1 MQLAAS
7 GQVSHAVGVTSNVF
21 TPDEITIDVG
31 DEVIWTNTAGSH
43 NVNGL
48 QSKFPSN
55 PESFGN
61 DVGAGWVFSHVF
73 TIPGVY
79 DYQCDPHVAFGMVG
93 KVIVE
98 AAPENTLTINF
109 SGMTPHVGQ
118 TLWLSVKDN
127 DSKVEIARLSV
138 TVETSFS
145 IDVPGIEPG
154 QSYTLEMFAD
164 HNGNGSYDAPPV
176 DHAWR
181 IEIADV
187 ISNEVLDF
195 VHNTNFTD
203 IEWDHRVFV
212 NLSGMDPHV
221 GQEIYFALIDNES
234 GEIIDRKSETVAVSF
249 TVELS
254 NIQAGKS
261 YRVDFFSDHNGN
273 GQYDAPSVDHAWR
286 LEIADAMGDEVLDF
300 VHNTNF
306 TDIEWKH
313 RLKVRLSGMTPHVGQ
328 MMTFYVRDWAS
339 GEYLDTIVIDAVP
352 GADFDVESHVIEPGS
367 SYWVDFYADHNGN
380 GIYDAPPT
388 DHAWRLATGVTMGDV
403 ELTFIHDTN
412 FTDIFE
418 SAAPTLTINFTGMTP
433 HVGQTG
439 WILILDEDT
448 GEIIERSSREVEEA
462 FSLVVQGIVPG
473 HSYTVDIFF
482 DHNSNAYYDEPP
494 VDHAWRFALPDVSNN
509 EVLDFAHNT
518 NFTDIEWEHQLKV
531 LLSGMT
537 PHVGQVLTFYVKD
550 QASGP
555 YLDTIVID
563 AVPGADFDVESYVI
577 EPGGSY
583 TVDFYADHN
592 GNGIYDA
599 PPTDHA
605 WRLETGE
612 TNGDVE
618 LEFIHNTDFTD
629 IFGTTRVEPNTW
641 IDDLSLF
648 PNPAMDVLYI
658 NAKVYLESVSVFSV
672 TGSLVKTVTSLQS
685 SNHALSLQGLS
696 SGIYFVEVRTKD
708 HGLSVTRLVKR

>member
-1 MQLAAS
+1 MKCNFTRVFLVRGYWIFLLVSAIQLAAL
-7 GQVSHAVGVTSNVF
+7 GQVSHAVGVTSNIF
-21 TPDEITIDVG
+21 TPDEITINVG

-61 DVGAGWVFSHVF
+61 NVGAGWVFSHVF

-118 TLWLSVKDN
+118 TLWLSVTDD

-145 IDVPGIEPG
+145 LDVPGIEPG
-154 QSYTLEMFAD
+154 HSYTLEMFAD

-234 GEIIDRKSETVAVSF
+234 GEIIDRESETVSVSF

-254 NIQAGKS
+254 KIQAGKS
-261 YRVDFFSDHNGN
+261 YHVDFFSDHNGN

-328 MMTFYVRDWAS
+328 MMTFYVKDQAS
-339 GEYLDTIVIDAVP
+339 GQYLDTIVIGVVP
-352 GADFDVESHVIEPGS
+352 GADFDVESHVIEPGA
-367 SYWVDFYADHNGN
+367 SYLVDFYADHNGN
-380 GIYDAPPT
+380 EIYDT
-388 DHAWRLATGVTMGDV
+388 
-403 ELTFIHDTN
+403 
-412 FTDIFE
+412 
-418 SAAPTLTINFTGMTP
+418 
-433 HVGQTG
+433 
-439 WILILDEDT
+439 
-448 GEIIERSSREVEEA
+448 
-462 FSLVVQGIVPG
+462 
-473 HSYTVDIFF
+473 
-482 DHNSNAYYDEPP
+482 
-494 VDHAWRFALPDVSNN
+494 
-509 EVLDFAHNT
+509 
-518 NFTDIEWEHQLKV
+518 
-531 LLSGMT
+531 
-537 PHVGQVLTFYVKD
+537 
-550 QASGP
+550 
-555 YLDTIVID
+555 
-563 AVPGADFDVESYVI
+563 
-577 EPGGSY
+577 
-583 TVDFYADHN
+583 
-592 GNGIYDA
+592 

-605 WRLETGE
+605 WRLETGV
-612 TNGDVE
+612 TAGDVE
-618 LEFIHNTDFTD
+618 LDFIHNTNFTD
-629 IFGTTRVEPNTW
+629 IFGTTGVEPNSW
-641 IDDLSLF
+641 VDELSIF
-648 PNPAMDVLYI
+648 PNPTMDVLYI
-658 NAKVYLESVSVFSV
+658 NAKVGLESVSVFSV
-672 TGSLVKTVTSLQS
+672 TGSLLKSVTSLQS
-685 SNHALSLQGLS
+685 SNHVLSLEGLS
-696 SGIYFVEVRTKD
+696 SGIYFVEVRTKE